1 MTISPV
7 AARRDEVH
15 HDLWART
22 AEVAGRLNRV
32 QGELVDLAAEVIEG
46 KHWGD
51 GGFRSPEH
59 YFVVRA
65 GLSPSHARDVVAI
78 AKRRHELTAASEALR
93 EGLLSLDQTAVVAHH
108 APASHQ
114 QSAADFAKVATVPQL
129 RRALSRH
136 AFAAAPVADAQLSG
150 DEPSTHCPALGS
162 VAPSTPG
169 LPGHEDSERRA
180 CARPDLSMHYDV
192 DGRFQL
198 RYSAPAPIGA
208 LVEQALKEAKDALFL
223 AASTA
228 SDAGAD
234 GQNGFVSVI
243 EAASAHHI
251 AATDRLTYADALE
264 EMAQRSLS
272 SVASTG
278 RASHYRVYLHLSID
292 GAWVN
297 GGGAIPRRLLD
308 RFVTDGVVQPVW
320 EREGQ
325 PVSVGRSMRILPRR
339 SRRLIEDR
347 DRGCRFPGCT
357 ATRFVEIHHL
367 HEWAQGGGTDVDNQV
382 SLCPFHHDAI
392 DRGDFTIAG
401 DPTRPDGLEV
411 TNRYGVR
418 VRPPTAA
425 ELAAPPGGDPPAP
438 RGATAYQ
445 PPSGERARWNDIEIL
460 PDSATRWRRQPHHL
474 IEPLGDLTGATKDG
488 ADPPWPSRDA
498 DEELVPKS
506 YRTWTPSGS
515 VSPVTCSLDRPGC
528 DDPVG
533 TSLTLLVPVQ
543 AFDLHEPG

>member
-1 MTISPV
+1 MNLVVEMLDAGFEQVYDWGMSISPM
-7 AARRDEVH
+7 AAQRDEVQR
-15 HDLWART
+15 DLWTRT

-46 KHWGD
+46 EHWGE
-51 GGFRSPEH
+51 GGFRSAEH

-65 GLSPSHARDVVAI
+65 GLSPAHARDVVAV
-78 AKRRHELTAASEALR
+78 ATRRHELTAASEALR
-93 EGLLSLDQTAVVAHH
+93 DGLLSLDQTAVVAHH

-114 QSAADFAKVATVPQL
+114 QSAADFAKHATVPQL

-136 AFAAAPVADAQLSG
+136 AFAAPAADEQPSDVDAAGPPAPG
-150 DEPSTHCPALGS
+150 PA
-162 VAPSTPG
+162 AAG
-169 LPGHEDSERRA
+169 LPGQAESERRA
-180 CARPDLSMHYDV
+180 CARPELSMHYDQ

-223 AASTA
+223 AASGA
-228 SDAGAD
+228 SHM
-234 GQNGFVSVI
+234 
-243 EAASAHHI
+243 EAAAQGGAVSASGAGSHGI
-251 AATDRLTYADALE
+251 AATDRPTYADALE
-264 EMAQRSLS
+264 EVAQRSLS
-272 SVASTG
+272 SVTSTG
-278 RASHYRVYLHLSID
+278 RASHYRVYLHLSTE

-308 RFVTDGVVQPVW
+308 RFVSDGVVQPVW
-320 EREGQ
+320 ETEGR

-347 DRGCRFPGCT
+347 DRGCRFPGCA

-367 HEWAQGGGTDVDNQV
+367 HEWAAGGATDDGNQV

-401 DPTRPDGLEV
+401 DPTRPDGLVV
-411 TNRYGVR
+411 TNRHGLT

-425 ELAAPPGGDPPAP
+425 ELAAPLGGDPPAP
-438 RGATAYQ
+438 PDVAAYQ

-460 PDSATRWRRQPHHL
+460 PDAVAQWKPQLHL
-474 IEPLGDLTGATKDG
+474 VKALDDLAR
-488 ADPPWPSRDA
+488 PPDDSWPARDA
-498 DEELVPKS
+498 DDELVPNL
-506 YRTWTPSGS
+506 YRTR
-515 VSPVTCSLDRPGC
+515 D
-528 DDPVG
+528 
-533 TSLTLLVPVQ
+533 
-543 AFDLHEPG
+543 E